1 MDNETVYLPGK
12 IRDRIQDL
20 MKSRKVTQAK
30 LAAKIGC
37 SESALS
43 RFISLGHL
51 PGDIFIKGEHGS
63 FYFPIVSCIVLS
75 VVMSILLNL
84 FHR

>member
-1 MDNETVYLPGK
+1 MNGTELGK
-12 IRDRIQDL
+12 LLIVLGLGAIL
-20 MKSRKVTQAK
+20 VGLVIM
-30 LAAKIGC
+30 
-37 SESALS
+37 ALS
-43 RFISLGHL
+43 KFISLGHL

-75 VVMSILLNL
+75 VVVSIILNL

>member
-1 MDNETVYLPGK
+1 MNGTELGK
-12 IRDRIQDL
+12 LLIVLGLGAIL
-20 MKSRKVTQAK
+20 VGLVIM
-30 LAAKIGC
+30 
-37 SESALS
+37 ALS

-63 FYFPIVSCIVLS
+63 FYFPVVTCIVIS
-75 VVMSILLNL
+75 VVMSVLLNL

>member
-1 MDNETVYLPGK
+1 MNGTELGK
-12 IRDRIQDL
+12 LLIVLGMGIML
-20 MKSRKVTQAK
+20 LGA
-30 LAAKIGC
+30 LLLL
-37 SESALS
+37 LS

-75 VVMSILLNL
+75 VVLSILMNL